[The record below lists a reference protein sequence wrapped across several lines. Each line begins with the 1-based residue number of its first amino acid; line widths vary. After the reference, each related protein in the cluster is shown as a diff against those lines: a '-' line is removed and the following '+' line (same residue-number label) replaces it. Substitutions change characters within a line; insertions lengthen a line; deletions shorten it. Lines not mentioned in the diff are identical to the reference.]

1 MFTRLLNEMVK
12 IRTFPAVVHPRH
24 ARELLSGGDAEA
36 IAGWTGG
43 YAITV
48 PEHRFLLE
56 KIIADLA
63 YEKQGAAYLVNG
75 QYGTG
80 KSHLLLLLHL
90 LAALPSAWSP
100 FLEAHRSFS
109 RFAEPFGKRR
119 WLLVHFSLDEY
130 PPACSLEDAIRA
142 EMERTL
148 YAAGLTVPEGWML
161 EARVDAWMSLQ
172 DLCAAHGYTGP
183 LILLDEL
190 SLFLAGKSPTAR
202 EADAAFLQFLAGWC
216 ARTPCRLIGAAQRHL
231 GDTGALPTHSWRQVE
246 DRFRRF
252 TLSPQQLVDVAHNKL
267 IEQADPAST
276 RALVVETLL
285 PTARALGLNMTV
297 EETLRHWPFHP
308 AALSLLVKV
317 VNAHLSPHRGVI
329 EGLQRLPETTLLER
343 PATRLIT
350 ALDLHQL
357 IHDDLRT
364 FHGEYRLWPALTHLL
379 DCAADAP
386 DPTLARE
393 LLSLLTILQLADSSI
408 TVTELRTLLFNGET
422 APDIVDISANL
433 HYLRRH
439 APYLAVTRD
448 AELANERF
456 SIAADDDIGAQARAH
471 MEERR
476 QTFTPDD
483 PRPLETAIATCT
495 DPTWPFATLA
505 DNRLTILWN
514 GVPRTVNIELSPT
527 RTAANTAR
535 AIEGL
540 LAGNSDAQLFMGWP
554 GATVT
559 DTCMENCPP
568 NYAGVLCWWIPRL
581 PHHAERELWSEYTA
595 WRLTADDPL
604 PATAPR
610 ERRIRARAL
619 EAAGELHAAV
629 TASIRAIYLE
639 GQWHTARGEVTA
651 LRPAEKLQELL
662 AQLLAP
668 GFDTLFCDYPGSAVT
683 PPPRTVLAPIIAQ
696 FLTPGA
702 VELPAQSLLGDY
714 LERYAA
720 PLGIVSFT
728 SNHAQ
733 LTPPVDNIQQLL
745 NVAVLHSPQRLED
758 AARALGRPPLGLS
771 SDQGRLVV
779 LAAIRS
785 GTLRGLDALMQPA
798 PLEARLEDIIYCTL
812 PEEIDARFT
821 PVLARLAEQ
830 WNIPDGVPNTT
841 VENALRAWMKSI
853 NERLPAFRQQQNDW
867 SALLSV
873 MPWGWTNIER
883 KLTAFIELRQAA
895 TFTAQLEILQDAPTL
910 ITELDAALHTGDWW
924 GTHSAQLRVLLELPA
939 ALSFTDDLIGLRT
952 TLATGEACFGNI
964 EEIDARAAELW
975 AHYADAYHCWHE
987 ATFGVPVVNEL
998 RAVFQSA
1005 GFQAVKRLA
1014 VLPWATNAF
1023 APSAVLDTARA
1034 GYCPGVFT
1042 DFATTGICGRC
1053 RLPINSPTPM
1063 PDAAQISAEVAT
1075 VLQYCAAQLSA
1086 SEWVDEVKS
1095 RLPHAP
1101 QDIAP
1106 QVCALLGWRLE
1117 DGAAQLLAALDDA
1130 TVNWLRQPIRPTR
1143 NRPLPELETRLRGRQ
1158 LTLGEAKTTLLTWLD
1173 PTGEMNDDEVI
1184 LFE

>member
-43 YAITV
+43 YAITM

-63 YEKQGAAYLVNG
+63 YEKQGAAYLING

-90 LAALPSAWSP
+90 LAALPSAWGP
-100 FLEAHRSFS
+100 YLEAHRSFS
-109 RFAEPFGKRR
+109 RFAEPFGKHH
-119 WLLVHFSLDEY
+119 WMVVHFSLDEY
-130 PPACSLEDAIRA
+130 PPACPLEEAVRA
-142 EMERTL
+142 EVERTL
-148 YAAGLTVPEGWML
+148 GEAELMVPEDWLL

-172 DLCAAHGYTGP
+172 ELCAANGYTGP

-216 ARTPCRLIGAAQRHL
+216 TRSPCRLIGAAQRHL

-267 IEQADPAST
+267 IEQTDAAGT
-276 RALVVETLL
+276 RAIVVESLL
-285 PTARALGLNMTV
+285 PTARALGLNMAV
-297 EETLRHWPFHP
+297 EEVMRHWPFHP

-329 EGLQRLPETTLLER
+329 EGLQRLPETALLER
-343 PATRLIT
+343 PVTRFIT

-357 IHDDLRT
+357 IDDDLRT

-379 DCAADAP
+379 GCATDAP

-393 LLSLLTILQLADSSI
+393 LLSLLTIMQLADSSV
-408 TVTELRTLLFNGET
+408 TVTELRALLFNGEA
-422 APDIVDISANL
+422 APDIADISANL

-483 PRPLETAIATCT
+483 PRPLETAIAACT
-495 DPTWPFATLA
+495 DPAWPFATLA
-505 DNRLTILWN
+505 ENRLTVLWN

-527 RTAANTAR
+527 LTAANSAR

-554 GATVT
+554 GATEADICT
-559 DTCMENCPP
+559 KNCPP
-568 NYAGVLCWWIPRL
+568 NYAGVLCWWIPRP
-581 PHHAERELWSEYTA
+581 PHRAERELWSEYTA

-604 PATAPR
+604 PAAATR
-610 ERRIRARAL
+610 ERRIRARAQ
-619 EAAGELHAAV
+619 EAAGELQAAV

-639 GQWHTARGEVTA
+639 GQWQTACGVVTA

-683 PPPRTVLAPIIAQ
+683 PPPRTVLAPMIAQ

-702 VELPAQSLLGDY
+702 VELPPQSLLGDY

-728 SNHAQ
+728 GNRAQ
-733 LTPPVDNIQQLL
+733 LTPPADNIQLML
-745 NVAVLHSPQRLED
+745 NVAVLHAPQRLED

-771 SDQGRLVV
+771 SEQGRLAV
-779 LAAIRS
+779 LAAIRC
-785 GTLRGLDALMQPA
+785 GTLRGLDALMQLA
-798 PLEARLEDIIYCTL
+798 PMEARLEDIIYCTQA
-812 PEEIDARFT
+812 EEIDPRFT
-821 PVLARLAEQ
+821 PVLARLAGQ
-830 WNIPDGVPNTT
+830 WNTPDGTPSIT
-841 VENALRAWMKSI
+841 VENAIREWVKSV
-853 NERLPAFRQQQNDW
+853 NERLPAFRQQQNYW
-867 SALLSV
+867 SAMLSV
-873 MPWGWTNIER
+873 MPWGWTNTER
-883 KLTAFIELRQAA
+883 KLTTFTELRQST
-895 TFTAQLEILQDAPTL
+895 TFTAQLEILRDDPTL
-910 ITELDAALHTGDWW
+910 IAKLDAALHAGDWW
-924 GTHSAQLRVLLELPA
+924 GTHSAQLRVLLALPA
-939 ALSFTDDLIGLRT
+939 SLACAADLIELRT

-964 EEIDARAAELW
+964 EKIDAHSAKLW

-1014 VLPWATNAF
+1014 VLPWATNAC

-1042 DFATTGICGRC
+1042 DFATTGVCSRC

-1063 PDAAQISAEVAT
+1063 PVAAQVSAEVAT
-1075 VLQYCAAQLSA
+1075 ALQHCAAQLSA

-1095 RLPHAP
+1095 RIPHIP
-1101 QDIAP
+1101 QYIAP
-1106 QVCALLGWRLE
+1106 QVNALLAWRLE
-1117 DGAAQLLAALDDA
+1117 DGAAQLLATLDDA
-1130 TVNWLRQPIRPTR
+1130 TIHWLRQPTRPTSS
-1143 NRPLPELETRLRGRQ
+1143 RPLPELETRLRGRQ

-1173 PTGEMNDDEVI
+1173 PTGEMKDDEVI